1 MLGVASRGL
10 AQTAPEPVRTSLPL
24 RSVTVALNQAELE
37 HRGTV
42 SLPAGRSTLWVEGV
56 ASSLDNESLQ
66 VQTSDNA
73 QLLTVRSEVVRP
85 PAGKTPTDSLNLL
98 DARMRRIDAEV
109 TALGEEKAFLLA
121 NRTLPTGMQ
130 AGWSAEL
137 QKGATFLRTRLA
149 DIQTQ
154 TEALAASKQ
163 QVGNRRSRLA
173 NGTSGPQRQRVVL
186 LLELPRAATVTLT
199 LRYVN
204 GNSEWEL
211 QPEIRVPEAA
221 RELRINSFANV
232 SNNSGLDW
240 SGVQLRLKNE
250 EIDEDVTKPD
260 LTPWTMNFRRS
271 IGGEGRIDKFVVKGN
286 ATGQNGAT
294 EPSSVYLVPEPVSI
308 ADDAEYLVRLPE
320 QTLPARPE
328 YIAIPKLSEKVY
340 LQAKV
345 TGWERLFLPDDEFDA
360 NVYYAGTYVG
370 ETEVDP
376 RAFNDSLEISLGY
389 DNLIAVGRT
398 KTQDYNGKVGLN
410 GQQRIRITY
419 EINVR
424 NRHAQPVRLRV
435 LDQIPVSQEG
445 DLKVKLESSDGA
457 LLDEANGKLT
467 WLLTLAP
474 GASKRLRFT
483 FAVEYPKDKSVDF
496 QRPRRVMSPKFR

>member
-1 MLGVASRGL
+1 M
-10 AQTAPEPVRTSLPL
+10 RTTLPL

-42 SLPAGRSTLWVEGV
+42 TLPAGRSTVWVEGV
-56 ASSLDNESLQ
+56 AGSLSAESIQ

-73 QLLTVRSEVVRP
+73 QLLTVSSEAVRP

-98 DARMRRIDAEV
+98 DARLRRLDAEV
-109 TALGEEKAFLLA
+109 KALEEEKNFLLA

-130 AGWSAEL
+130 AGWSTEL
-137 QKGATFLRTRLA
+137 QKGAAFLRTRLP

-154 TEALAASKQ
+154 TETLGATRQ
-163 QVGNRRSRLA
+163 QLTLRRNRLT

-204 GNSEWEL
+204 ANCQWEL

-232 SNNSGLDW
+232 SNGSGLDW
-240 SGVQLRLKNE
+240 TGVQLRLKNE
-250 EIDEDVTKPD
+250 EVEDDVTKPD
-260 LTPWTMNFRRS
+260 LTPWSMNFRRS
-271 IGGEGRIDKFVVKGN
+271 IGGEGRVDKFVVKGN
-286 ATGQNGAT
+286 ATGQAT
-294 EPSSVYLVPEPVSI
+294 AVEPSSVYVVPEPVSLPEGE
-308 ADDAEYLVRLPE
+308 DYLVRLPE

-340 LQAKV
+340 LMAKV
-345 TGWERLFLPDDEFDA
+345 TGWERLFLPDEEFDA

-376 RAFNDSLEISLGY
+376 RAFNDSLEVSLGY
-389 DNLIAVGRT
+389 DKLITVGRT
-398 KTQDYNGKVGLN
+398 KTQDFNGKAGLN
-410 GQQRIRITY
+410 GQQRIRVTY
-419 EINVR
+419 EINLR
-424 NRHAQPVRLRV
+424 NRHAQPVRVRV
-435 LDQIPVSQEG
+435 LDQIPVSQES

-457 LLDEANGKLT
+457 QLDEASGKLT
-467 WLLTLAP
+467 WLLTLGA
-474 GASKRLRFT
+474 GASQRVRFT
-483 FAVEYPKDKSVDF
+483 FTVEYPKDKTVDF
-496 QRPRRVMSPKFR
+496 QRPRAIKSPKFR